1 MEQTSLTSYWWI
13 VIPVTLVLLALLF
26 SLGRRGS
33 KERRVFPESYI
44 DGLRALIAG
53 DDSTAFAKLK
63 QAVADDTDNIDAY
76 LRLGD
81 LFRARGQIEKAI
93 RVHNELTLRK
103 KIEPQMKSL
112 VWQSLAKDYI
122 QANKYELAL
131 EVLTKL
137 AKDSDY
143 KNWALEKILEVHEKT
158 ENWDKAFSSCKNLLK
173 SKDQYNKLAIY
184 KHLGGDKH
192 YNDGEFHKARLVY
205 KDALHYDD
213 KFAQSYIM
221 IAESYLAEDRKQD
234 AVEFY
239 KKLAVKAPSEVYQ
252 VAYKMEQTMFELGQF
267 SDVEKIY
274 AKILEQKPD
283 DFNAMKSL
291 AGIAEK
297 KGDLDGTID
306 TLASIINKNTEDIST
321 AAKLVELYINK
332 NQQDKALD
340 ILSSIKAMPHNGY
353 YQYACPR
360 CNANSSKPELIC
372 ANCRRVG
379 PYNRL

>member
-1 MEQTSLTSYWWI
+1 MTSYWWI
-13 VIPVTLVLLALLF
+13 VIPVALVFLALLF
-26 SLGRRGS
+26 SLGRRGT
-33 KERRVFPESYI
+33 KEKRAFPESYI

-53 DDSTAFAKLK
+53 DENTAFAKFK

-81 LFRARGQIEKAI
+81 LFRGKGQIEKAI
-93 RVHNELTLRK
+93 RVHKELTLRK
-103 KIEPQMKSL
+103 KIDPQMISL
-112 VWQSLAKDYI
+112 VWQSLARDYI

-131 EVLTKL
+131 EVLGKL
-137 AKDSDY
+137 TKDSNY
-143 KNWALEKILEVHEKT
+143 KSWALEKILEVHEKT

-173 SKDQYNKLAIY
+173 SKDQHNRLAIY
-184 KHLGGDKH
+184 KHLAGNRLYD
-192 YNDGEFHKARLVY
+192 DGEFHKARLAY

-221 IAESYLAEDRKQD
+221 IAESYLAEGRKQD
-234 AVEFY
+234 AAEFF
-239 KKLAVKAPSEVYQ
+239 KKLAVKAPSEVYR

-306 TLASIINKNTEDIST
+306 TLKLIFSENAEDIPT
-321 AAKLVELYINK
+321 AAKLIELYLSK
-332 NQQDKALD
+332 NQHDKALE
-340 ILSSIKAMPHNGY
+340 LLKSIQTPPENGH
-353 YQYACPR
+353 YQFACPR
-360 CNANSSKPELIC
+360 CDAKSSKPELIC
-372 ANCRRVG
+372 SNCRRVG